1 MPPLVRDFQFSTL
14 LELLS
19 YRAQSDPQMKAYT
32 YLADGEIEQGHL
44 TYDELDRRARAIGA
58 CLQEE
63 GTVGE
68 RVLLMYPTGLD
79 FIAAFF
85 GCLYAGMIAVPIYPP
100 RVKEN
105 MSRIQGIVED
115 AQITKGLTNTP
126 LISMLKSR
134 VKKITELTR
143 VLWTNTDEIDPKVSL
158 HWGKPPVNS
167 KDLAL
172 IQYTSGSTGNPKGV
186 MVNHG
191 NLLHNQHM
199 IKRTVGYTKESI
211 SVGWL
216 PQFHDLGLIGQVL
229 QPLFLGFPH
238 IFMSPVAFM
247 QKPARWLQTIS
258 HYKATTSGG
267 PNFAYDLCVRKIS
280 PEQKKNFDLT
290 SWQVAFVGAE
300 PIQAE
305 TIDRFAMS
313 FGSCGF
319 RREALYP
326 CYGLAE
332 ATLFV
337 SGGKI
342 SEPPIVQKVESAAL
356 SQNQIRSPS
365 DNHSNICE
373 IVGCGRAWLDQ
384 KILIVD
390 PETLRECPKS
400 TVGEIWVSGSS
411 VAQGYWNQHEE
422 SNRVFRAYLSDT
434 GGGPFL
440 RTGDLGFMR
449 DEELF
454 VTGRLKD
461 LIIIG
466 GQNHYPQDIELTV
479 QESHPALRAGC
490 GGTFSVDQPG
500 GEKLVIFQEVEPRFL
515 RTIDLK
521 DVVRTIQQTVSEQ
534 HGIPVHAIWLL
545 KPATLPKTSSGKIRR
560 HACRLQFLEGGMDV
574 IGQWTE
580 HSLGQNLWQELQDN
594 TNSHGQ
600 LSSPIDVEKQTSK
613 ISFKRKEMAPT
624 KAVIQDWLVNQLSM
638 YLKVPANTIDIHV
651 PTAEYGLDS
660 SVAVSLTGQLALW
673 LDLKLEPTL
682 FWEFPSIEAL
692 TTHLSKEQQVTQISA
707 QDMTDYGN

>member
-1 MPPLVRDFQFSTL
+1 
-14 LELLS
+14 
-19 YRAQSDPQMKAYT
+19 
-32 YLADGEIEQGHL
+32 
-44 TYDELDRRARAIGA
+44 
-58 CLQEE
+58 
-63 GTVGE
+63 
-68 RVLLMYPTGLD
+68 
-79 FIAAFF
+79 
-85 GCLYAGMIAVPIYPP
+85 
-100 RVKEN
+100 
-105 MSRIQGIVED
+105 
-115 AQITKGLTNTP
+115 
-126 LISMLKSR
+126 MLKSR

-143 VLWTNTDEIDPKVSL
+143 SLWINTDEIDPEASL
-158 HWGKPPVNS
+158 HWEKPLVNT

-186 MVNHG
+186 MVNHE

-199 IKRTVGYTKESI
+199 IKRAVGYTKESI

-258 HYKATTSGG
+258 RYRATTSGG

-280 PEQKKNFDLT
+280 PEQRKNFDLT

-313 FGSCGF
+313 FGPCGF

-337 SGGKI
+337 SGGKT
-342 SEPPIVQKVESAAL
+342 SEPPIVKKVESAAL
-356 SQNQIRSPS
+356 SQNQIRIPS
-365 DNHSNICE
+365 DNHSINRE

-390 PETLRECPKS
+390 PETLRECQK
-400 TVGEIWVSGSS
+400 TQVGEIWVSGSS
-411 VAQGYWNQHEE
+411 VAQGFWNQREE

-440 RTGDLGFMR
+440 RTGDLGFMQ

-479 QESHPALRAGC
+479 QESHAALRAGC
-490 GGTFSVDQPG
+490 GGAFSVDQPG
-500 GEKLVIFQEVEPRFL
+500 EEKLVIFQEVEPRFL
-515 RTIDLK
+515 RTVDVK

-534 HGIPVHAIWLL
+534 SLHNRSRSRSRARRYGPDSDVRE
-545 KPATLPKTSSGKIRR
+545 PRIRAR
-560 HACRLQFLEGGMDV
+560 RARR
-574 IGQWTE
+574 
-580 HSLGQNLWQELQDN
+580 SR
-594 TNSHGQ
+594 
-600 LSSPIDVEKQTSK
+600 P
-613 ISFKRKEMAPT
+613 
-624 KAVIQDWLVNQLSM
+624 
-638 YLKVPANTIDIHV
+638 
-651 PTAEYGLDS
+651 
-660 SVAVSLTGQLALW
+660 
-673 LDLKLEPTL
+673 
-682 FWEFPSIEAL
+682 
-692 TTHLSKEQQVTQISA
+692 
-707 QDMTDYGN
+707 